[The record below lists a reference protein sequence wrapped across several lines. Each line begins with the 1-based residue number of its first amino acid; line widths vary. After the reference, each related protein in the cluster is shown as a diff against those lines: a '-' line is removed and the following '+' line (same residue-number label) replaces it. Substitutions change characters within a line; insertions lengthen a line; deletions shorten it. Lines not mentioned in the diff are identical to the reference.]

1 MDASVG
7 AWEPP
12 AAGLGEDHARALNAA
27 ARVSVDDLG
36 EDEAAVARIREVMNA
51 APEACA
57 AWVADRDSAT
67 LAAWLRVLTLAE
79 MRLPGC
85 EAGARSP
92 VIPIARV
99 LRERGDYPSSLTP
112 WIRSVSTN
120 RFLPYGSLKAR
131 LG

>member
-1 MDASVG
+1 MDGSVG
-7 AWEPP
+7 AWEP
-12 AAGLGEDHARALNAA
+12 AAALGEDHARALNAA
-27 ARVSVDDLG
+27 ARVAVDDLG
-36 EDEAAVARIREVMNA
+36 QDAAAVARIREVINA
-51 APEACA
+51 GGEAC
-57 AWVADRDSAT
+57 VRLFDGRDSAT
-67 LAAWLRVLTLAE
+67 LLAWLRVLTLAE

-92 VIPIARV
+92 VIPIARL

>member
-1 MDASVG
+1 MDGSVG
-7 AWEPP
+7 AWEP
-12 AAGLGEDHARALNAA
+12 AAALGDDHARALNAA
-27 ARVSVDDLG
+27 ARVAVDDLG
-36 EDEAAVARIREVMNA
+36 RDAAAVARIREVINA
-51 APEACA
+51 GGEACA
-57 AWVADRDSAT
+57 SLFDGRDSAT
-67 LAAWLRVLTLAE
+67 LLAWLRVLTLAE

-92 VIPIARV
+92 VIPIARL